1 MSLGMMYTAQ
11 FSGVSVSAQQDFF
24 ELVAPSDAV
33 VIVHQLV
40 LSQSSEVGDAQEE
53 GLLVQLKR
61 GATTSGSG
69 GTTVTP
75 VPLQAGFSAAGS
87 TCEANNTTKSK
98 DGTIVTLHSEAWNVR
113 APFVWLP
120 PPEGRIVLS
129 PSARFAVELGTTPND
144 AITMSG
150 TLYFEEYGG

>member
-11 FSGVSVSAQQDFF
+11 FSGVSVSAQQDLF
-24 ELVAPSDAV
+24 EIVAPADAV
-33 VIVHQLV
+33 VILHQLV
-40 LSQSSEVGDAQEE
+40 ITQSSETGDAQEE
-53 GLLVQLKR
+53 GLLLQLKR
-61 GATTSGSG
+61 GATMSGTG

-87 TCEANNTTKSK
+87 TVEANNATKASS
-98 DGTIVTLHSEAWNVR
+98 GTIVTLHSEAWNVR

-129 PSARFAVELGTTPND
+129 PSARLTLELATTPND

-150 TLYFEEYGG
+150 TLYFEELGG

>member
-11 FSGVSVSAQQDFF
+11 FSGVAVSAQQDLF

-33 VIVHQLV
+33 VVIHQIVLA
-40 LSQSSEVGDAQEE
+40 QSSETGDAQEE

-61 GATTSGSG
+61 GATTSGSAG
-69 GTTVTP
+69 SSVTP

-87 TCEANNTTKSK
+87 TVEANNTTKASS
-98 DGTIVTLHSEAWNVR
+98 GTIVTLHSEAWNIR

-120 PPEGRIVLS
+120 PPELRVVVS
-129 PSARFAVELGTTPND
+129 PGVRFTVELATTPND
-144 AITMSG
+144 SITMGG
-150 TLYFEEYGG
+150 TVYFEEIGG